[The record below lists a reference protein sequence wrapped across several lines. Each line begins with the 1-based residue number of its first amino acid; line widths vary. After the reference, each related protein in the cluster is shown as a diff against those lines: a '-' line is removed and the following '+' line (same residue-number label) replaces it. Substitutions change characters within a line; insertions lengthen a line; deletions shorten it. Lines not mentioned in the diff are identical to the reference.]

1 MRLRIRIP
9 GCGRSGRRNRCSRCR
24 CCCCCADT
32 FHFPCAD
39 TVEPAVLPLTCVDVE
54 RYRQLFTH
62 LDIELFYFICSEYV
76 ETHLAGI
83 LSVSSITYSCAF
95 HSLPD
100 ALETPPL
107 GWSIAMIFPVNSI
120 VLFLNDAA
128 KLQFFRDMRRI
139 NGCFFFA
146 VGNSFFNFV
155 R

>member
-1 MRLRIRIP
+1 
-9 GCGRSGRRNRCSRCR
+9 
-24 CCCCCADT
+24 
-32 FHFPCAD
+32 
-39 TVEPAVLPLTCVDVE
+39 
-54 RYRQLFTH
+54 
-62 LDIELFYFICSEYV
+62 
-76 ETHLAGI
+76 
-83 LSVSSITYSCAF
+83 
-95 HSLPD
+95 
-100 ALETPPL
+100 LETPPL